1 MINAGEFFTGG
12 LQAAGSPAAKAS
24 QGGTRES
31 GGSFDDLL
39 RQAMDEP
46 AQERAKAGPE
56 SAARRDDGGQAG
68 NEELEDADGPRE
80 KAVKAQEDDD
90 AAVAQDGEPSEEQAA
105 AQAARSE
112 GAGEAAMAE
121 WVHVAQP
128 EEAQTDEGSTAD
140 EVVEA
145 VRFEAPDPQTDQGA
159 GGDGAGDE
167 PEAPQQAGPAAP
179 AEAGGAA
186 PTAFELLDANEA
198 LDPTLRVE
206 ATPGRL
212 LERLQQSVGTAA
224 GAAVAE
230 EAAEV
235 VLPQVVRSVAT
246 LVRDGL
252 AEMRLQL
259 QPGDLGHIEV
269 RVKAAEGAV
278 RAELMVQQ
286 GEVKQLL
293 ESQAEKLRAALSQQ
307 GLELEGFDVDLSGGR
322 GNGRQAESAWEQA
335 SASNGRGGSPVGGGA
350 EAASAGPAPVL
361 APTVGGG
368 GEVDYLA

>member
-1 MINAGEFFTGG
+1 MINAGELFTGG
-12 LQAAGSPAAKAS
+12 LQAAGPPAAKVS
-24 QGGTRES
+24 QGGRRES
-31 GGSFDDLL
+31 GSSFDDLL

-46 AQERAKAGPE
+46 AQERAQARPE
-56 SAARRDDGGQAG
+56 SAVRQDDQDG
-68 NEELEDADGPRE
+68 NEKIKDADGQQE
-80 KAVKAQEDDD
+80 KAVKAQEEEGE
-90 AAVAQDGEPSEEQAA
+90 AGAEDGEPSKEQAA
-105 AQAARSE
+105 AQAVRSE
-112 GAGEAAMAE
+112 GTGEAAMAE

-128 EEAQTDEGSTAD
+128 EEAQTDEGPTAD

-145 VRFEAPDPQTDQGA
+145 VQFEAPDPQADQGA

-167 PEAPQQAGPAAP
+167 SVDPQQAGPAAP
-179 AEAGGAA
+179 AEGGSAA
-186 PTAFELLDANEA
+186 PTAFELLDANEV

-206 ATPGRL
+206 AAPGRL

-335 SASNGRGGSPVGGGA
+335 SAANGRGGAPLGNSA
-350 EAASAGPAPVL
+350 EAATAGSTPVL
-361 APTVGGG
+361 APAVGGG